1 MAIQNAWPGPVKA
14 EPDFSEL
21 LKVLRRQPPSRP
33 VLGELFMNGP
43 LYDLVI
49 GPETVKRIAGK
60 PGRETVRRIHA
71 FRALGYDYA
80 TVAASDFGFPRKE
93 IAHANTISLNEG
105 TMISDRPSFE
115 RYPWPDPESFPLHGV
130 EAARGELPD
139 GMKLIVIGPCGV
151 LENLVRMVG
160 YETLCMLTYDDP
172 ELVGAISDA
181 IGSRLVKYY
190 QLALQHDYVGA
201 IWANDDWGF
210 KTQTMLA
217 PEDMRKYIVPWHRR
231 IAEAAH
237 AAGRPCIMHS
247 CGRLHEVTEDIIG
260 VIGHDGKHSYE
271 DAIEPVEQ
279 AYERLAG
286 RIAVIGGIDVDFV
299 CRSTPQQVHERSRGM
314 IERSRTR
321 GGYALGTGNSV
332 PEYVPLEKYFAMISA
347 VNRERDDT
355 WAAWAE
361 ELEVAPART
370 AG

>member
-1 MAIQNAWPGPVKA
+1 MSDTRAWPGPVKA
-14 EPDFSEL
+14 EPNFSEL
-21 LKVLRRQPPSRP
+21 LKVLRRERPSRP

-43 LYDLVI
+43 LYDMVI
-49 GPETVKRIAGK
+49 GPKTVERIAGR
-60 PGRETVRRIHA
+60 PGREAVRRIHA
-71 FRALGYDYA
+71 FRAMGYDYA
-80 TVAASDFGFPRKE
+80 TVGASAFEFPRKE

-105 TMISDRPSFE
+105 TMISDRASFE
-115 RYPWPDPESFPLHGV
+115 KYPWPDPESFPLHGI
-130 EAARGELPD
+130 EAARSELPD
-139 GMKLIVIGPCGV
+139 GMKLVIIGPCGV

-160 YETLCMLTYDDP
+160 YENLCMMIYDDP
-172 ELVGAISDA
+172 ELVGEIAGA

-190 QLALQHDYVGA
+190 QLALQHDSVGA
-201 IWANDDWGF
+201 IWCNDDWGF

-217 PEDMRKYIVPWHRR
+217 PDDMRRFIVPWHKK

-237 AAGRPCIMHS
+237 AAGRPVIMHS
-247 CGRLHEVTEDIIG
+247 CGKLHEVTDDIVD

-279 AYERLAG
+279 AYERLSG

-299 CRSTPQQVHERSRGM
+299 CRSTPREVHERSRRM

-332 PEYVPLEKYFAMISA
+332 PEYVPLEKYLAMISA
-347 VNRERDDT
+347 VNRERDDA
-355 WAAWAE
+355 WAEWAE
-361 ELEVAPART
+361 ELEKQPVRK